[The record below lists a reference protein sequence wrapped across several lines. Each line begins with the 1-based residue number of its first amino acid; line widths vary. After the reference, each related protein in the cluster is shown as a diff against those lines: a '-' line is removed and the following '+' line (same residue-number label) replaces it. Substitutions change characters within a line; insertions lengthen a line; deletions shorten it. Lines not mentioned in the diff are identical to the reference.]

1 MNSGILRIV
10 FMGTP
15 DFAVESLKRITES
28 GMNVVGVI
36 TAPDKP
42 SGRGKKIHSSPIK
55 IYAREAGIKNIL
67 QPTNLKSPEFIEELE
82 ALQADLQV
90 VVAFRM
96 LPEIVW
102 DMPRLG
108 TINLHASLLP
118 DYRGAAPINWAVIN
132 GEKKTGV
139 TTFFIEKEI
148 DTGKII
154 FDEKV
159 EIGPDTTA
167 GELHDK
173 LMVVGAKL
181 LLKTVRAIVQ
191 GEYPAIPQS
200 KINHGHEPKRAPK
213 IFKEDC
219 KIKWTQDTRK
229 IHNFIRGLSPYPTA
243 WTEISNVDHCIVLKI
258 FKASYSIEIHNFP
271 IGQIFLEGN
280 KSFKIAVHDGFIHII
295 ELQQAGKK
303 RLGIEEFL
311 HGLQGIHE
319 YKILLAGEY

>member
-1 MNSGILRIV
+1 MNPDILRIV

-15 DFAVESLKRITES
+15 DFAVESLRRLTES
-28 GMNVVGVI
+28 GMNVVGVV

-42 SGRGKKIHSSPIK
+42 SGRGKKIQSSPVK
-55 IYAREAGIKNIL
+55 DFAREAGIKNIL
-67 QPTNLKSPEFIEELE
+67 QPTNLKSSEFLEELK
-82 ALQADLQV
+82 ALEADLQV

-96 LPEIVW
+96 LPEVVW
-102 DMPRLG
+102 DMPPQG

-118 DYRGAAPINWAVIN
+118 NYRGAAPINWAIIN

-154 FDEKV
+154 FNKKV

-167 GELHDK
+167 GELHDT
-173 LMVVGAKL
+173 LMIAGANL
-181 LLKTVRAIVQ
+181 LIKTVDAIARK
-191 GEYPAIPQS
+191 ENPSLPQS
-200 KINHGHEPKRAPK
+200 NINHGSELKPAPK

-219 KIKWTQDTRK
+219 KIKWTRDARI

-243 WTEISNVDHCIVLKI
+243 WTELLYGDNQIPVKI
-258 FKASYSIEIHNFP
+258 FKANYSIEIHNFP
-271 IGQIFLEGN
+271 IGNIVIVEGN
-280 KSFKIAVHDGFIHII
+280 HLKVAVHDGFINIL

-303 RLGIEEFL
+303 RLAIEEFL
-311 HGLQGIHE
+311 RGFQGSDNFRIE
-319 YKILLAGEY
+319 LSGEY